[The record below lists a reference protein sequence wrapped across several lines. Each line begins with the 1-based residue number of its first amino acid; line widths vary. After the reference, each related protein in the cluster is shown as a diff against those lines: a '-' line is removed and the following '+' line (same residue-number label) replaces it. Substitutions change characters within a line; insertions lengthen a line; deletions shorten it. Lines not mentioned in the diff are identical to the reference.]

1 MNTLIIKLLF
11 KGSKLLRG
19 MEFLIS
25 WLSCRMESFLLR
37 ASLKLQGYALNK
49 LRSKS
54 KQIQFR
60 QALSHLVSRSQH
72 TQKRDD

>member
-11 KGSKLLRG
+11 NASRILRA

-25 WLSCRMESFLLR
+25 WLSCRLESFLLR

-54 KQIQFR
+54 KQIQYR
-60 QALSHLVSRSQH
+60 QALSRLVSRSQH
-72 TQKRDD
+72 TQKQND